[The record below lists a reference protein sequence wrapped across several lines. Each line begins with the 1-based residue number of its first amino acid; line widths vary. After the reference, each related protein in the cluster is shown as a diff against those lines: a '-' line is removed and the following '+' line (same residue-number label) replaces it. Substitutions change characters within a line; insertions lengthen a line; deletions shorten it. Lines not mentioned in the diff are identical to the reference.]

1 MQMTIRLKLMA
12 GFLAVVAML
21 AVVAVIGIR
30 GMQGID
36 QDLDE
41 LFEEDFK
48 LVEAVDEVFIE
59 ALEAE
64 VLLLEVAEAEDAAI
78 QARHIEELNEQVIL
92 VEEHLADIGTQVRTD
107 QERAFLARM
116 EEDFLQF
123 EAEIEEVEHLVE
135 IGDHAGVSHVIE
147 TEVNV
152 TFVDLKIVI
161 GEFIHDLEVDA
172 EAKKQHADESAA
184 SSTQLLIIIS
194 LAAAALAVLIGWLL
208 SRQISSA
215 VGKVADASAIIAER
229 DLPQLLERMQAVAN
243 GDLTRADIEFF
254 GQEVVVNSSDEIGGM
269 ANNFNTMSKRLHETG
284 QATTQMV
291 LNLRAIVGQ
300 VADSSA
306 AVGNASGQLS
316 KLSDQAGAAT
326 EQISGTMQD
335 VAKGTNTASESLQKA
350 AKGVSQLADATRGV
364 AEGAQTQADQVQG
377 TQQTMEKMAAAIGS
391 VAENSQNV
399 VSVAAETKAAAGSG
413 ADAVG
418 RTVERMKSISDTVS
432 DAAVKVKDLGIRS
445 EEIGD
450 IVGVINDI
458 ADQTNLLA
466 LNAAIEAARAG
477 EMGRGFAVVA
487 EEVRKLAE
495 RTGSATQEIVALVR
509 AVQDGTN
516 EAVASMESGAKE
528 VQAGTEVA
536 AEAGESIDAI
546 QSAVDLTA
554 NQINDIAKAA
564 EALALNSTEVEK
576 AMTDV
581 MAVVEQN
588 TAAAEEMTGQ
598 AGEVNQGLESV
609 SAISEENSAAAEQVS
624 AATEEMNAQI
634 EEMASSSEELAGLA
648 TALDEAVGKFKL
660 DADSTD
666 DATSR
671 LGDRSQQL
679 VASNGE
685 PADEEALALASAS

>member
-152 TFVDLKIVI
+152 TFADLKIVI
-161 GEFIHDLEVDA
+161 GEFIHEVEVDA

-194 LAAAALAVLIGWLL
+194 L
-208 SRQISSA
+208 
-215 VGKVADASAIIAER
+215 ADASAIIAER

-269 ANNFNTMSKRLHETG
+269 ANNFNTMSNRLHETG

-413 ADAVG
+413 A
-418 RTVERMKSISDTVS
+418 